1 MEVSE
6 ANERKK
12 VKWYKLLTKPIIL
25 FMIINGLG
33 FSSVQAFYPN
43 LSKFFQTRFQFS
55 NVHAGFISSLPYMI
69 ASFSVPFFG
78 GLTSYLGD
86 AYFEL
91 ILFSSISLI
100 LACHIYYLRLND
112 VTEIGAVG
120 GWDCILPMIPFGF
133 GHALFTT
140 T

>member
-1 MEVSE
+1 
-6 ANERKK
+6 
-12 VKWYKLLTKPIIL
+12 
-25 FMIINGLG
+25 
-33 FSSVQAFYPN
+33 
-43 LSKFFQTRFQFS
+43 
-55 NVHAGFISSLPYMI
+55 MI

>member
-43 LSKFFQTRFQFS
+43 LSKFF
-55 NVHAGFISSLPYMI
+55 
-69 ASFSVPFFG
+69 
-78 GLTSYLGD
+78 
-86 AYFEL
+86 
-91 ILFSSISLI
+91 
-100 LACHIYYLRLND
+100 
-112 VTEIGAVG
+112 
-120 GWDCILPMIPFGF
+120 
-133 GHALFTT
+133 
-140 T
+140 